1 MPRTPLADLV
11 SRAFAGAPLA
21 IEAYDGSTAGPADA
35 AVRLVLRS
43 PKALSYL
50 ITAPSSLGFARA
62 YVSGELEIHGDLYHA
77 LQLVWSSNIG
87 HLPWAER
94 IAMLRSIDPQAL
106 RVVEPPESEYG
117 VRRIRSGLRHSK
129 ARDAADPPGAVLRLR
144 RERKSTRLN
153 SSDMSTS
160 YAGFCFKQKK

>member
-35 AVRLVLRS
+35 AGRLVLRS

-50 ITAPSSLGFARA
+50 ITAPSSLRFARA
-62 YVSGELEIHGDLYHA
+62 YVSGELEIHGDLYEA

-87 HLPWAER
+87 HLPWPDGTR
-94 IAMLRSIDPQAL
+94 MLGPTVPQPV
-106 RVVEPPESEYG
+106 RPVEPPESEYG
-117 VRRIRSGLRHSK
+117 V
-129 ARDAADPPGAVLRLR
+129 
-144 RERKSTRLN
+144 
-153 SSDMSTS
+153 
-160 YAGFCFKQKK
+160 

>member
-62 YVSGELEIHGDLYHA
+62 YVSGELEIHGDLYEA

-87 HLPWAER
+87 ALPWTER
-94 IAMLRSIDPQAL
+94 LAMVPSSG
-106 RVVEPPESEYG
+106 PPG
-117 VRRIRSGLRHSK
+117 PPRGDAPR
-129 ARDAADPPGAVLRLR
+129 AADGGR
-144 RERKSTRLN
+144 R
-153 SSDMSTS
+153 
-160 YAGFCFKQKK
+160 